1 MGIMQSLWII
11 ILVVYFSG
19 NSQRVDIHTTDLIFK
34 NPILC
39 NEFRL
44 SEEFQDELRKK
55 YKDMGVDYVRPY
67 CRPKKKDNEIIAMN
81 NGSVGLCS
89 QAPCIWK

>member
-1 MGIMQSLWII
+1 MQAWII
-11 ILVVYFSG
+11 ILVIYFSG
-19 NSQRVDIHTTDLIFK
+19 NSQRVDIHQTDLIFK
-34 NPILC
+34 NPIIC

-44 SEEFQDELRKK
+44 SEEFQDELRRK
-55 YKDMGVDYVRPY
+55 YKGMGVDYVRPY
-67 CRPKKKDNEIIAMN
+67 CRPKKDGEDQVIAMN

>member
-1 MGIMQSLWII
+1 MGIMQAWII

-19 NSQRVDIHTTDLIFK
+19 NSNRVDIHTTDLIFK
-34 NPILC
+34 DPITC

-44 SEEFQDELRKK
+44 SPDFQDELRRK

-67 CRPKKKDNEIIAMN
+67 CRPKKNEDEIIAIHKE
-81 NGSVGLCS
+81 
-89 QAPCIWK
+89 QKYEQRI